1 MRSLRVGGGVG
12 AALML
17 IVAACGDG
25 ADGITVEGAWARTSP
40 LTSGSGAGYLQLTSW
55 RDDTLVGITVDP
67 SFARAGELHDVV
79 MVASTDATMA
89 GSMDVGGGMMMVV
102 IDEIPL
108 PAGDTVLLEPGH
120 LHLMFVD
127 PVAPIEIG
135 DTFEATLQFEKSAD
149 IVVEFEVRE
158 EAP

>member
-1 MRSLRVGGGVG
+1 MRSRRGAVGLA

-17 IVAACGDG
+17 MVAACGDD
-25 ADGITVEGAWARTSP
+25 ADVITVDGAWARNSP
-40 LTSGSGAGYLQLTSW
+40 LTSGAGAGYLQLTSSD
-55 RDDTLVGITVDP
+55 DDTLLGITVDP

-79 MVASTDATMA
+79 MVESTDSTMA
-89 GSMDVGGGMMMVV
+89 GSMDVGGGMMMVAV
-102 IDEIPL
+102 DEVPL
-108 PAGDTVLLEPGH
+108 PARVPVVLEPGH

-127 PVAPIEIG
+127 LVAPLEIG
-135 DTFEATLQFEKSAD
+135 DTFEVTLQFERAPD